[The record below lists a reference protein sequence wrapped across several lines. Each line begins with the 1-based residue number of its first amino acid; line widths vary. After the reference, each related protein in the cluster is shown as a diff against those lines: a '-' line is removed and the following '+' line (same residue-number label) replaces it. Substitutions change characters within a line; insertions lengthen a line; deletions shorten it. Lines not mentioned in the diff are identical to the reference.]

1 MGASEPAILALVA
14 LLQAGTAA
22 AQEGDGQWKRGTG
35 YDEKCKLR
43 PGANVDLVI
52 DACTAIIRSGQGN
65 TEGLAAAF
73 ANRGYAYRN
82 KREYDRAIQDLDQA
96 IKLDPNNALALV

>member
-22 AQEGDGQWKRGTG
+22 AQDRDGQWNRCTV
-35 YDEKCKLR
+35 YDEHGKLR

-52 DACTAIIRSGQGN
+52 DACTVIIRSGQGN

-73 ANRGYAYRN
+73 ANRGYAV
-82 KREYDRAIQDLDQA
+82 
-96 IKLDPNNALALV
+96 LAQI